1 MYPRYRLLLV
11 AIFWALAAIRA
22 DAHFLFIHIGP
33 PAEAG
38 RAAEVYFSEL
48 AEAGDPRFIDKI
60 AGTQLWIQKAPG
72 QWQPLKVQKLADRLR
87 AQVPM
92 SGSIAV
98 AGTCPYG
105 VLARP
110 KQTPFLLRYHP
121 KAIAGSPEE
130 LNRMKPFGKTPLEIV
145 ATINGDRIEFTALR
159 DGKPVPKAEFT
170 TVASDLTNENVAAR
184 DNGKASWKPSA
195 PGRYSVYTRYVTKEG
210 GAVNGQSYEEIR
222 DFATIAFTWPLERK
236 DADAEAV
243 ALFEQA
249 LAARAQ
255 WKGFPG
261 FTASIAGKLDGRDFS
276 GNVTVEAD
284 GSVRFE
290 TKGKAAKRW
299 VEDQLGSIA
308 LHRGAR
314 GEERAKPV
322 LRFGD
327 DEENHPL
334 GRLLIFDGGQFAS
347 SYRVKDKQLMV
358 VNRHIGRLNMTIAV
372 LDNERNA
379 EGRFLP
385 RSYTVQYWDAET
397 GELRRTETVLE
408 KWQRVGQWDLPILH
422 TVTTASGNG
431 LTVRSFSLTE
441 HQLLKK
447 KN

>member
-1 MYPRYRLLLV
+1 MVERLPNLSETFRMSHQRGTCMYPRYRLLLV
-11 AIFWALAAIRA
+11 AILWTLAVVRA

-48 AEAGDPRFIDKI
+48 ADAGDPRFVDKV
-60 AGTQLWIQKAPG
+60 AHTELWIQKEPG
-72 QWQPLKVQKLADRLR
+72 QFQQLRVQKLTDRLR
-87 AQVPM
+87 AIVPM

-98 AGTCPYG
+98 AGTCQYG

-145 ATINGDRIEFTALR
+145 ATVENDQIHFTALR

-170 TVASDLTNENVAAR
+170 TVATDLSNEKVIAG
-184 DNGKASWKPSA
+184 DDGKATWKPSA

-210 GAVNGQSYEEIR
+210 GSLNGQSYEEIR

-236 DADAEAV
+236 DADVEAV
-243 ALFEQA
+243 TLFEEA

-255 WKGFPG
+255 WIGFSG
-261 FTASIAGKLDGRDFS
+261 FTASAAGKLEGRDFS

-284 GSVRFE
+284 GSVRFQ
-290 TKGKAAKRW
+290 TKEKAAKRW

-322 LRFGD
+322 LR
-327 DEENHPL
+327 
-334 GRLLIFDGGQFAS
+334 
-347 SYRVKDKQLMV
+347 
-358 VNRHIGRLNMTIAV
+358 
-372 LDNERNA
+372 
-379 EGRFLP
+379 
-385 RSYTVQYWDAET
+385 
-397 GELRRTETVLE
+397 
-408 KWQRVGQWDLPILH
+408 
-422 TVTTASGNG
+422 
-431 LTVRSFSLTE
+431 
-441 HQLLKK
+441 
-447 KN
+447 